1 MARQAT
7 VVGLG
12 NIGSALANL
21 IGNVAGLEAVQL
33 IDDDVY
39 TESNVGSQCISSD
52 AVGIAKVVYQ
62 GERLR
67 REHPTLRVE
76 AILDRI
82 ENVPLGRFRGSIVLA
97 CVDNRSARQTCNRV
111 ARRLGLDYIDG
122 SVQAP
127 SLARVAA
134 FGPAQSAPCLEC
146 GWDDAVYAS
155 LDQRYACRPEAELTP
170 ATGASR
176 ELGATVAAL
185 QAAELRKRLEEP
197 TRESSLCG
205 GQFMLDTASYS
216 GNLHGFSRNAACR
229 FDHRVWDIEVVD
241 LDLAACN
248 LDELFDA
255 CGDLADPA
263 FELEGLS
270 FATYLDCRECG
281 KRSTLGL
288 ALPSRLPASQRACE
302 CGGRLQAPGFY
313 SFGTLRRAE
322 LSALQRRRTLGAL
335 GLKVGDVVS
344 ISSGHRDVR
353 HIEIGGHQDIERP
366 GNRRTPG

>member
-1 MARQAT
+1 MARHAT
-7 VVGLG
+7 VVGFG
-12 NIGSALANL
+12 NIGSALAGL
-21 IGNVAGLEAVQL
+21 LGNIAGLETVQL

-39 TESNVGSQCISSD
+39 TESNVGSQSISRE

-67 REHPTLRVE
+67 REHPSLRVE
-76 AILDRI
+76 AVMDRI
-82 ENVPLGRFRGSIVLA
+82 ENVPLASLRGSILVG
-97 CVDNRSARQTCNRV
+97 CVDNRSARQTCNRM
-111 ARRLGLDYIDG
+111 ACRLGLDYVDG

-134 FGPAQSAPCLEC
+134 FGPAESTPCLEC

-155 LDQRYACRPEAELTP
+155 LDQRYACRPGAELAP
-170 ATGASR
+170 ASGASP
-176 ELGATVAAL
+176 ELGAAVAAL
-185 QAAELRKRLEEP
+185 QAAELRKRLEAP

-216 GNLHGFSRNAACR
+216 GSLHRFSRNAACR

-241 LDLAACN
+241 LDLACS

-288 ALPSRLPASQRACE
+288 ALPSRLSAAQRACE
-302 CGGRLQAPGFY
+302 CGGLLQAPGFY

-322 LSALQRRRTLGAL
+322 LSATQRRRTLAAL

-344 ISSGHRDVR
+344 ISNGHRDVQ
-353 HIEIGGHQDIERP
+353 HFEIGGVPDE
-366 GNRRTPG
+366 